1 MQLAALHGGGEEYL
15 SSDRGGADAEVR
27 IARAVHVLQELQ
39 LLHTDEVLDV
49 LHLVE
54 VDRLALQGVAPDG
67 GVLVQPHRS
76 GHDSVIATDQI
87 VVVGLGG
94 DDKPQALDQ
103 TQEITAKGG
112 QLRVNI
118 VVINVA
124 KLG

>member
-1 MQLAALHGGGEEYL
+1 
-15 SSDRGGADAEVR
+15 VR

-39 LLHTDEVLDV
+39 LLHADEVIDV
-49 LHLVE
+49 LHLVK

-76 GHDSVIATDQI
+76 GHDSVIASDQI